1 MLRKGKWKLLN
12 TEKPFELKNF
22 ELYNL
27 EKDLSEQQDLKDSH
41 PEKYQELLQEW
52 EKFSKQVGVV
62 SPTPKQGEGLN

>member
-1 MLRKGKWKLLN
+1 MLRKGNWKLLN

-27 EKDLSEQQDLKDSH
+27 ENDISEQQDLKDAQ

-52 EKFSKQVGVV
+52 EKFSKQVGIIT
-62 SPTPKQGEGLN
+62 PTPKQGEGLH